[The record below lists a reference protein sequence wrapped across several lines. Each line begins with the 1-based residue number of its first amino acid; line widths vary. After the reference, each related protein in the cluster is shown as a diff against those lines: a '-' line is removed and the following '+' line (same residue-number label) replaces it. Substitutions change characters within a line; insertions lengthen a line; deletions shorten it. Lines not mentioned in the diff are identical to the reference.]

1 MGQCC
6 CKPYNCLQCLDKTV
20 LCLPH
25 PRSPLLAKGQ
35 PPLALSP
42 GMACVCALEWNRM
55 YCPGWQYTSPCWVV
69 SLLLCSVL
77 HNCLSAASD
86 VTVAFS
92 WNVEGSAPTS
102 WNPNCQ
108 EILGIFWLP
117 FNVPARAETSQ
128 VGGGAEFRWAR
139 HVSLGQLLTWK
150 VCHSL
155 WQTASILVIS
165 VLKVRDASLPPLP
178 PPVYLCS
185 LYVFAS
191 RRDAEHRGED
201 LRSQRVWGCV
211 PVFTGREIHSQ
222 GMETRVWASTGWQFQ
237 HKAFLCHW
245 HLTASLQRD

>member
-1 MGQCC
+1 MLRALLQHLEIQTA
-6 CKPYNCLQCLDKTV
+6 KKSLEYSDCLLMYLQELR
-20 LCLPH
+20 H
-25 PRSPLLAKGQ
+25 PR
-35 PPLALSP
+35 
-42 GMACVCALEWNRM
+42 W
-55 YCPGWQYTSPCWVV
+55 
-69 SLLLCSVL
+69 
-77 HNCLSAASD
+77 
-86 VTVAFS
+86 
-92 WNVEGSAPTS
+92 
-102 WNPNCQ
+102 
-108 EILGIFWLP
+108 
-117 FNVPARAETSQ
+117 
-128 VGGGAEFRWAR
+128 GGGEGEFRWAR

-165 VLKVRDASLPPLP
+165 VLKVRDASVPPLP